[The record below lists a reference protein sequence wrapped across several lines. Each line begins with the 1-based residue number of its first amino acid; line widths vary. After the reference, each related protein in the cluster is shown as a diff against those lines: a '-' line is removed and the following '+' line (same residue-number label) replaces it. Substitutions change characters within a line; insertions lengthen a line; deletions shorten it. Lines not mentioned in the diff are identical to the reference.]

1 MRTSEEMQ
9 ELFDGHK
16 HLIEATIRKKGYGQR
31 KFLELHGITPDD
43 LMQHGRLGLHKACK
57 EYDNS
62 KKCSFKSFVI
72 SNIIWSISTEA
83 KKESL
88 SRDTSWT
95 FDTID
100 KISFDSA
107 IPECEDGLATL
118 HDAVG
123 DLAAEEFYN
132 KLEKEQIMNSL
143 GSIISKRVA
152 EIVELKI
159 QGFNNMEVADKLGVT
174 HQSISRYLRNHKQEI
189 KNVLLV
195 G

>member
-16 HLIEATIRKKGYGQR
+16 HLIEATIRRKGYGQK
-31 KFLELHGITPDD
+31 KFLENHGIVPDD
-43 LMQHGRLGLHKACK
+43 LIQHGRLGLHKACK
-57 EYDNS
+57 EHNSTKKSSFRTFAIDN
-62 KKCSFKSFVI
+62 I
-72 SNIIWSISTEA
+72 GWSISTEC

-100 KISFDSA
+100 KVSFDSPA
-107 IPECEDGLATL
+107 PECEAEVATF
-118 HDAVG
+118 HDVVG
-123 DLAAEEFYN
+123 DLVAEEFYN

-152 EIVELKI
+152 EIVELKL
-159 QGFNNMEVADKLGVT
+159 QGFNNMEVADKLGVS

-195 G
+195 